1 MSVVTST
8 PKETTSSRILRQL
21 GANIQT
27 YALVVAM
34 ILIWLLFFILTGGSY
49 LGPQNFSNLF
59 RQMTVNAILSVGMVL
74 VIVTGNIDLSVG
86 RLAGFV
92 SVFAAVLQAYTW
104 PPLLAAHGEQ
114 INSILAGLGITG
126 DAATNVINFVT
137 TSLSVLIALGV
148 GTLYGVA
155 QGYIIAYLRVTAFI
169 VTLGSM
175 WILNGLILLE
185 TGGRT
190 IPANQPMFSVIGQGY
205 IQNQIASWII
215 AGIVILVIFVSM
227 ILGRRRKAKYGFALP
242 PISLDVAKS
251 AFFSLL
257 VAAFVFYDNLY
268 RGIQVPVLILMVI
281 TVVIAYMCDNTK
293 FGRHAYAI
301 GGNREAARLSGI
313 NIQRNVFLIFVLM
326 GFLCGVSGVV
336 LASYVGYGTIA
347 AGSGYELYA
356 IAGCILGGTST
367 LGGVGTIFGAM
378 VGALIIASLT
388 NGLQILNV
396 PSAWQSVITGLVL
409 VFAVYL
415 DVYFKKNR

>member
-1 MSVVTST
+1 MSAISAT
-8 PKETTSSRILRQL
+8 PKESTTSQIAKQLRT
-21 GANIQT
+21 NIQT

-34 ILIWLLFFILTGGSY
+34 ILIWLLFFILTDGSY

-59 RQMTVNAILSVGMVL
+59 RQMTVTAILSVGMVL

-92 SVFAAVLQAYTW
+92 SVVAAVLQAYTW
-104 PPLLAAHGEQ
+104 PDFLAAHGTQ
-114 INSILAGLGITG
+114 VTAFLSGIGITG
-126 DAATNVINFVT
+126 GTATTVINLT
-137 TSLSVLIALGV
+137 TTILSVVIALAV
-148 GTLYGVA
+148 GTLYGIA
-155 QGYIIAYLRVTAFI
+155 QGYIIAYLRVSAFI

-175 WILNGLILLE
+175 WILNGLILVE

-190 IPANQPMFSVIGQGY
+190 IAANQPMFSFIGQGY
-205 IQNQIASWII
+205 FGHTVGAVIGVII
-215 AGIVILVIFVSM
+215 IGILYFSM
-227 ILGRRRKAKYGFALP
+227 FSSRGRKAKYGFTLSP
-242 PISLDVAKS
+242 LSIDIVKTT
-251 AFFSLL
+251 FFAVL
-257 VAAFVFYDNLY
+257 VGGYILY
-268 RGIQVPVLILMVI
+268 VDAYSGIQIPVLILALIAVI
-281 TVVIAYMCDNTK
+281 VAYMSDNTK

-313 NIQRNVFLIFVLM
+313 NIQRNIFLIFVMM
-326 GFLCGVSGVV
+326 GFLCAVAGVV

-347 AGSGYELYA
+347 AGTGYELYA
-356 IAGCILGGTST
+356 IAACILGGTST

-396 PSAWQSVITGLVL
+396 PSAWQSIITGLVL
-409 VFAVYL
+409 VVAVYM